1 MAVPCLSDIE
11 CRTQRLILRRP
22 RAGDI
27 DAVFAIH
34 GDPETNR
41 FNPAGPMQT
50 LDQADTVLSGWR
62 AHWDAQGFGY
72 WAISAIDAPNH
83 LIGFGGIVRKAL
95 DGRATLNLY
104 FRFRPEAWSK
114 GYASEL
120 ASAALKLAF
129 ETLGEKEVVG
139 IVRRDNAPSIKAL
152 QRTGLKLAGEID
164 DVPPREPSLI
174 FAIAADDYRRRLSA
188 DA

>member
-1 MAVPCLSDIE
+1 MAGPCPSDVE

-22 RAGDI
+22 RAADL

-50 LDQADTVLSGWR
+50 PAQADTVLSGWR

-83 LIGFGGIVRKAL
+83 LIGFGGIIRKAL

-152 QRTGLKLAGEID
+152 QRAGLKLAGEID

-174 FAIAADDYRRRLSA
+174 FEIAAGDYRRRLSA